1 MIKTERTNII
11 PFDMKFLEEYFK
23 GFDAE
28 ITKYQWPDPFD
39 NRDTARDVLQGFID
53 EMNSGASIFCSIL
66 SNGGRFIGGVE
77 VHGLDGDCP
86 ELGIWIVPSEQKKG
100 YAYEVLDAVLE
111 YVVENNDKKEFFYE
125 ADVRNSA
132 STKLLHKFMS
142 KYDITDEGVE
152 KLVTDSDKELEMQ
165 AHILRR
171 SSVYQELDQMKRLG
185 RTEIVTTFYEKADE
199 DRRLEKRRQGQLEY
213 FVTMNYIHKFIKEGD
228 RVLEIG
234 AGTGRYS
241 IALAKKGYRVS
252 AIELVE
258 KNLKELRQ
266 NADGLTNIEAFQ
278 GDALDLERFED
289 NTFDV
294 TLSFGPMYH
303 LYDAKDQHKALDEA
317 IRVTKP
323 GGVILVAFLS
333 AHAIICTNYL
343 YDFLPTTVGIKENFD
358 KNYNVKH
365 FKEQLF
371 TGFDICEFEGL
382 FEHKSV
388 DHITTVAADNVLEIA
403 EARPD
408 FQMSDEDFKA
418 FADYQMH
425 ICEKREMLGTSSHLL
440 YICRKESGVGL

>member
-11 PFDMKFLEEYFK
+11 PFDMKYLEEYFK

-28 ITKYQWPDPFD
+28 ITNYQWPDPFD
-39 NRDTARDVLQGFID
+39 NRDSARDVLQGFID
-53 EMNSGASIFCSIL
+53 EMKNGVSLFCSIL
-66 SNGGRFIGGVE
+66 NDDRDFIGGVE
-77 VHGLDGDCP
+77 VHGLDKDCP
-86 ELGIWIVPSEQKKG
+86 ELGIWIIPEQQNRG

-111 YVVENNDKKEFFYE
+111 YVGENHDKKEFFYE

-132 STKLLHKFMS
+132 STKLLQKFTS
-142 KYDITDEGVE
+142 KYDITDEGME
-152 KLVTDSDKELEMQ
+152 KQLTDSGKELEMQ
-165 AHILRR
+165 AHILKR
-171 SSVYQELDQMKRLG
+171 SPAYQESDQLRKQE
-185 RTEIVTTFYEKADE
+185 RTEIVTSFYEQTDE

-228 RVLEIG
+228 QILEIG

-241 IALAKKGYRVS
+241 IVLAKKGYRVS

-258 KNLKELRQ
+258 KNLEELRQ
-266 NADGLTNIEAFQ
+266 NANGLTNIEAFQ
-278 GDALDLERFED
+278 GDALDLGRLED

-371 TGFDICEFEGL
+371 TGFDICEFEEL

-388 DHITTVAADNVLEIA
+388 DHITTVAVDNVLEIA

-408 FQMSDEDFKA
+408 FAMRDEDFKA

-425 ICEKREMLGTSSHLL
+425 ICEKREMLGNSSHLL
-440 YICRKESGVGL
+440 YICRKRK